1 MQVAHLPMKLLHG
14 RQEGGR
20 VLYKVLWGGGGNYTK
35 FCVCGGG
42 GEGTIQSFVRGA
54 LPEVQLLI
62 IYHFDRYCMV
72 PISYNF

>member
-1 MQVAHLPMKLLHG
+1 MVDRRGGGYYTKFCG
-14 RQEGGR
+14 GGR
-20 VLYKVLWGGGGNYTK
+20 ELYKVL
-35 FCVCGGG
+35 CVCG